1 MSAFPVLSAFEFAS
15 LKAIGASF
23 DHSAAT
29 EPNAAPLIRLKLVLK
44 VGETLRLTH
53 AGRAQII
60 HGR

>member
-1 MSAFPVLSAFEFAS
+1 MAAFPVLSASEFSS
-15 LKAIGASF
+15 LKTIGASF
-23 DHSAAT
+23 DQSAAT

-44 VGETLRLTH
+44 VGGTLRLTH

>member
-1 MSAFPVLSAFEFAS
+1 MASFPVLSVSEFAS
-15 LKAIGASF
+15 LKTIGASF

-29 EPNAAPLIRLKLVLK
+29 ELNAASLIRLKLVLK
-44 VGETLRLTH
+44 VGETPRLTH